1 MRPSNDTPMR
11 RIFTIIL
18 LALPVL
24 LLAQVQDGDNRY
36 ALSFNAGY
44 AYNKTYQSYG
54 NFDLGAY
61 LPFNENV
68 EAQVDMRFSTAN
80 VHSFGLQVRPKIT
93 LPVGCLYFDTRLLYR
108 DIARN
113 EINEYSGDVLLGYRM
128 QYINVAI
135 GCGMRVITPFHYE
148 WHSVGLP
155 VLEPFIFTYKVEG
168 FVRPQTSKWNLS
180 LCITNIDDYQIER
193 VWQPLFMLGGW
204 YNIDH
209 NWRVRLSTEC
219 KPTGMFHL
227 NAAFYG
233 IDVRAGVEY
242 RFN

>member
-1 MRPSNDTPMR
+1 MRKL
-11 RIFTIIL
+11 FTLLI

-24 LLAQVQDGDNRY
+24 LLAQVQDGDSRY
-36 ALSFNAGY
+36 SVSFNAGY
-44 AYNKTYQSYG
+44 AYNKTYQSFG

-61 LPFNENV
+61 LPFNEHV
-68 EAQVDMRFSTAN
+68 EAQADLRFSTAN

-108 DIARN
+108 NFARN
-113 EINEYSGDVLLGYRM
+113 GFNEYSGDVLIGYRM
-128 QYINVAI
+128 QYINVAL

-148 WHSVGLP
+148 WHSLDNP

-168 FVRPQTSKWNLS
+168 FIRPQTSPWNIS
-180 LCITNIDDYQIER
+180 LCISNMDDYQIER

-204 YNIDH
+204 YNIDR

-233 IDVRAGVEY
+233 IDVRTGVEY